1 MKCLWLLVFMLFM
14 PVAPAVVQAAD
25 GAAEQSPM
33 QTGVGGQD
41 PGMGRAALP
50 AAGTAGQPSGQ
61 TGVGGQDP
69 GMGRAA
75 LPAAGTAVQPSG
87 QAVSGGQDPKLG
99 KESFPDSLLSGKRV
113 AVMTGSLGE
122 MILTE
127 GYPQVEVRC
136 FDDIM
141 DGFAALKAG
150 KVDYVLTAYTTA
162 YVVGR
167 SESSYRVLPY
177 NLTNEGAGV
186 AISRDDTTGLLAQV
200 DSVLAV
206 FRQDGTLDAIIGN
219 WIRHD
224 GSDYVVTDFPAPGH
238 DPFAGPETAHP
249 APGHDLSA
257 GPAQPPLR
265 VGTAANREPMCFVQ
279 NNKIVGL
286 DWELMMRIGRA
297 LGREVE
303 FADMKYAALIAA
315 LQSGRID
322 AIASNMTAT
331 EERKKQVDF
340 SSVYFVN
347 PQVLVEWS
355 VSGDAFSEGF
365 WKQFTEGLQRNLLHE
380 KRYMLILNGLWVTF
394 LIAVL
399 SVVFGTI
406 LGAGVCA
413 LRMSAGKFSRS
424 FASGYIALFRAIPHV
439 VILML
444 MFYVVFAS
452 MRISGIVVSVITFAM
467 IFAAYSSELF
477 RTSLESI
484 PAVQRHA
491 GLALG
496 FNKFQ
501 TFWHILLPQA
511 VRIAF
516 PVYKGEVISLIK
528 MTAIVGYIAV
538 QDLTKAGDIIRSRTF
553 DAFFPLLMVAL
564 IYMIIIWGFTRLLN
578 LVSFRQS

>member
-1 MKCLWLLVFMLFM
+1 MKCLWLLVSVLLM
-14 PVAPAVVQAAD
+14 PVVSE
-25 GAAEQSPM
+25 GI
-33 QTGVGGQD
+33 
-41 PGMGRAALP
+41 P
-50 AAGTAGQPSGQ
+50 AAGNIMDKLPGYRSELPVEGVAELHSGQ
-61 TGVGGQDP
+61 DSVAELSP
-69 GMGRAA
+69 G
-75 LPAAGTAVQPSG
+75 
-87 QAVSGGQDPKLG
+87 LG
-99 KESFPDSLLSGKRV
+99 KESFPDSLLNGKTV

-122 MILTE
+122 MILSE
-127 GYPQVEVRC
+127 EYPLVKVHC

-150 KVDYVLTAYTTA
+150 KVHYVLTAYTTA

-167 SESSYRVLPY
+167 SDNSYKILPH
-177 NLTNEGAGV
+177 NLTNEGAGI
-186 AISRDDTTGLLAQV
+186 ALSQDDTKGLLAQI

-206 FRQDGTLDAIIGN
+206 FRADGTLDAIIGN
-219 WIRHD
+219 WIRND
-224 GSDYVVTDFPAPGH
+224 GSDYVITDFSATG
-238 DPFAGPETAHP
+238 AAETAL
-249 APGHDLSA
+249 AETDVPGSA
-257 GPAQPPLR
+257 VAGSGRPPLR
-265 VGTAANREPMCFVQ
+265 VGTAANREPMCFIQ
-279 NNKIVGL
+279 NNRIVGL
-286 DWELMMRIGRA
+286 DWELMMRIGKA

-331 EERKKQVDF
+331 AERKKQVDF

-347 PQVLVEWS
+347 PQVLIEWS
-355 VSGDAFSEGF
+355 ENGDKAADGF
-365 WKQFTEGLQRNLLHE
+365 WQQFVQALQRNVLHE
-380 KRYMLILNGLWVTF
+380 KRYMLILDGLWVTF

-399 SVVFGTI
+399 SVIFGTF

-413 LRMSAGKFSRS
+413 LRMSAGGFSRN
-424 FASGYIALFRAIPHV
+424 FAKGYIALFRAIPHV

-444 MFYVVFAS
+444 MFYVVFATL
-452 MRISGIVVSVITFAM
+452 RISGIVVSVITFAM

-477 RTSLESI
+477 RSSLESI
-484 PAVQRHA
+484 PTGQRHA

-511 VRIAF
+511 VRTAF

-553 DAFFPLLMVAL
+553 DAFFPLVMVAL
-564 IYMIIIWGFTRLLN
+564 IYMVIIWAITRLLN
-578 LVSFRQS
+578 LVSFKQG

>member
-1 MKCLWLLVFMLFM
+1 MKCLWVLVIMLLM
-14 PVAPAVVQAAD
+14 PVVSTGIPAANGVAEPRPGIGSELPLEAV
-25 GAAEQSPM
+25 AEQGKGHDSLAEPR
-33 QTGVGGQD
+33 
-41 PGMGRAALP
+41 PE
-50 AAGTAGQPSGQ
+50 
-61 TGVGGQDP
+61 
-69 GMGRAA
+69 
-75 LPAAGTAVQPSG
+75 
-87 QAVSGGQDPKLG
+87 LG
-99 KESFPDSLLSGKRV
+99 NESFPDSLINGKRV

-122 MILTE
+122 MILSE
-127 GYPQVEVRC
+127 EYPQVQVHC
-136 FDDIM
+136 YDDIM
-141 DGFAALKAG
+141 DGFAALKAA
-150 KVDYVLTAYTTA
+150 KVDYVMTAFTTA

-167 SESSYRVLPY
+167 SNPSYIILPH
-177 NLTNEGAGV
+177 NLTNEGAGI
-186 AISRDDTTGLLAQV
+186 AISRDDKTGLLAQV

-206 FRQDGTLDAIIGN
+206 FRSDGTLDAIVGN
-219 WIRHD
+219 WIRPD
-224 GSDYVVTDFPAPGH
+224 GSDYEITDFSANGGPGSGAPEPGSAETDAPGSTV
-238 DPFAGPETAHP
+238 AGS
-249 APGHDLSA
+249 GR
-257 GPAQPPLR
+257 PPLR

-279 NNKIVGL
+279 NNRIVGL

-331 EERKKQVDF
+331 AERKKQVDF
-340 SSVYFVN
+340 SSVYYVN

-355 VSGDAFSEGF
+355 GDEEASAGGVWQHF
-365 WKQFTEGLQRNLLHE
+365 KEGLERNVVHE
-380 KRYMLILNGLWVTF
+380 KRYMLILDGLWVTF

-399 SVVFGTI
+399 SVICGTF

-413 LRMSAGKFSRS
+413 MRMSSGKYSRN
-424 FASGYIALFRAIPHV
+424 FAKGYIALFRAIPHV

-452 MRISGIVVSVITFAM
+452 MRISGMVVSVITFAM

-484 PAVQRHA
+484 PAGQRHA

-496 FNKFQ
+496 FTKFQ

-511 VRIAF
+511 VRTAF
-516 PVYKGEVISLIK
+516 PVYKGEVISLVK

-553 DAFFPLLMVAL
+553 DAFFPLVMVAL
-564 IYMIIIWGFTRLLN
+564 IYMVIIWIITRLLN
-578 LVSFRQS
+578 LVSFKQV

>member
-1 MKCLWLLVFMLFM
+1 MWVLLFMLLM
-14 PVAPAVVQAAD
+14 PVVSAGIPL
-25 GAAEQSPM
+25 AEGIAEPR
-33 QTGVGGQD
+33 
-41 PGMGRAALP
+41 PE
-50 AAGTAGQPSGQ
+50 
-61 TGVGGQDP
+61 
-69 GMGRAA
+69 
-75 LPAAGTAVQPSG
+75 
-87 QAVSGGQDPKLG
+87 LG

-122 MILTE
+122 MILSE
-127 GYPQVEVRC
+127 GYPQVDVHC

-150 KVDYVLTAYTTA
+150 KVDFVLTAYTTA

-167 SESSYRVLPY
+167 SNASYRILPY
-177 NLTNEGAGV
+177 NLTNEGAGI
-186 AISRDDTTGLLAQV
+186 AISRDDKTGLLGQV

-219 WIRHD
+219 WIRND
-224 GSDYVVTDFPAPGH
+224 GSDYVVTNFSVIDM
-238 DPFAGPETAHP
+238 AGPGSPMTSPEVSKHDGSTNP
-249 APGHDLSA
+249 EVPGPSD
-257 GPAQPPLR
+257 PAQPPLR
-265 VGTAANREPMCFVQ
+265 VGTAANREPMCFVR
-279 NNKIVGL
+279 NNRIAGL

-303 FADMKYAALIAA
+303 FVDMKYAALIAA

-331 EERKKQVDF
+331 EERKKLVDF
-340 SSVYFVN
+340 STEYFVN
-347 PQVLVEWS
+347 PQVLIEWALS
-355 VSGDAFSEGF
+355 ENTAAGGFWQQFSEA
-365 WKQFTEGLQRNLLHE
+365 LQRNVLHE
-380 KRYMLILNGLWVTF
+380 KRYLLILEGLWVTF

-399 SVVFGTI
+399 SVIFGTF

-413 LRMSAGKFSRS
+413 LRMSAGRISCN
-424 FASGYIALFRAIPHV
+424 FAKGYIALFRAIPHV

-444 MFYVVFAS
+444 MFYVVFAT
-452 MRISGIVVSVITFAM
+452 MHISGIFVSVITFAM

-484 PAVQRHA
+484 PTGQRHA

-501 TFWHILLPQA
+501 IFWYILLPQA

-578 LVSFRQS
+578 LLSIKQS

>member
-1 MKCLWLLVFMLFM
+1 MKCLWVLVVMLLM
-14 PVAPAVVQAAD
+14 PIVSA
-25 GAAEQSPM
+25 GI
-33 QTGVGGQD
+33 
-41 PGMGRAALP
+41 P
-50 AAGTAGQPSGQ
+50 AAKSLAGPRPQ
-61 TGVGGQDP
+61 
-69 GMGRAA
+69 
-75 LPAAGTAVQPSG
+75 
-87 QAVSGGQDPKLG
+87 LG
-99 KESFPDSLLSGKRV
+99 KESFPDSLLNGKRV

-122 MILTE
+122 MILSE
-127 GYPQVEVRC
+127 EYPQVTVRC

-141 DGFAALKAG
+141 DGFAALKAE
-150 KVDYVLTAYTTA
+150 KVDFVMTAFTTA
-162 YVVGR
+162 YVIGR
-167 SESSYRVLPY
+167 SDASYKILPY

-206 FRQDGTLDAIIGN
+206 FRAKGMLDAIVGN

-224 GSDYVVTDFPAPGH
+224 GSDYVITDFSATGGRGSGAPLGR
-238 DPFAGPETAHP
+238 
-249 APGHDLSA
+249 
-257 GPAQPPLR
+257 PPLR

-297 LGREVE
+297 LDREVE
-303 FADMKYAALIAA
+303 FVDMKYAALIAA

-331 EERKKQVDF
+331 AERKQQVDF
-340 SSVYFVN
+340 STVYYVN
-347 PQVLVEWS
+347 PQVLIEWS
-355 VSGDAFSEGF
+355 ENGDKAAGGLWQEF
-365 WKQFTEGLQRNLLHE
+365 KQALQRNVLHE
-380 KRYMLILNGLWVTF
+380 KRYMLILDGLWVTC

-399 SVVFGTI
+399 SVICGTF

-413 LRMSAGKFSRS
+413 LRMSAGRLSRR
-424 FASGYIALFRAIPHV
+424 FAQGYIALFRAIPHV

-444 MFYVVFAS
+444 MFYVVFATL
-452 MRISGIVVSVITFAM
+452 RINGIFVSVITFAM

-477 RTSLESI
+477 RSSLESI
-484 PAVQRHA
+484 PTGQRHA

-564 IYMIIIWGFTRLLN
+564 IYLVIIWAITRLLN
-578 LVSFRQS
+578 LVSFKQS

>member
-1 MKCLWLLVFMLFM
+1 MKCLWLLVFLLFM
-14 PVAPAVVQAAD
+14 PVAPVGIQATEGVAALPAA
-25 GAAEQSPM
+25 GAAVQPSGSA
-33 QTGVGGQD
+33 GVGEQD

-50 AAGTAGQPSGQ
+50 VAGA
-61 TGVGGQDP
+61 
-69 GMGRAA
+69 
-75 LPAAGTAVQPSG
+75 AVQPSG
-87 QAVSGGQDPKLG
+87 SAGVGEQDPKLS
-99 KESFPDSLLSGKRV
+99 KESFPDSLLNGKRV

-122 MILTE
+122 MILSE
-127 GYPQVEVRC
+127 EYPQVQVHC
-136 FDDIM
+136 YDDIM
-141 DGFAALKAG
+141 DGFAALKAQ
-150 KVDYVLTAYTTA
+150 KVDYLMTAYTTA

-167 SESSYRVLPY
+167 SNSSYIILPQ

-186 AISRDDTTGLLAQV
+186 AISRDDTTGLLTRV

-206 FRQDGTLDAIIGN
+206 FRTDGTLDAIIGN

-224 GSDYVVTDFPAPGH
+224 GSDYVITDFSATGVPG
-238 DPFAGPETAHP
+238 
-249 APGHDLSA
+249 SA
-257 GPAQPPLR
+257 VEDFAQPPLR

-279 NNKIVGL
+279 NNRIVGL

-303 FADMKYAALIAA
+303 FVDMKYAALIAA

-331 EERKKQVDF
+331 AERKKQVDF
-340 SSVYFVN
+340 SSVYYVN

-355 VSGDAFSEGF
+355 GDEEASAGGVWQHF
-365 WKQFTEGLQRNLLHE
+365 KEGLERNVVHE
-380 KRYMLILNGLWVTF
+380 KRYMLILDGLWVTF

-399 SVVFGTI
+399 SVICGTF

-413 LRMSAGKFSRS
+413 MRMSSGKYSRN
-424 FASGYIALFRAIPHV
+424 FAKGYIALFRAIPHV

-452 MRISGIVVSVITFAM
+452 MRISGMVVSVITFAM

-484 PAVQRHA
+484 PTGQRHA

-496 FNKFQ
+496 FTKFQ

-511 VRIAF
+511 VRTAF
-516 PVYKGEVISLIK
+516 PVYKGEVISLVK

-553 DAFFPLLMVAL
+553 DAFFPLVMVAL
-564 IYMIIIWGFTRLLN
+564 IYMVIIWIITRLLN
-578 LVSFRQS
+578 LVSFKQV

>member
-1 MKCLWLLVFMLFM
+1 MLLM
-14 PVAPAVVQAAD
+14 PVV
-25 GAAEQSPM
+25 S
-33 QTGVGGQD
+33 
-41 PGMGRAALP
+41 
-50 AAGTAGQPSGQ
+50 AGNPVAGN
-61 TGVGGQDP
+61 
-69 GMGRAA
+69 
-75 LPAAGTAVQPSG
+75 
-87 QAVSGGQDPKLG
+87 
-99 KESFPDSLLSGKRV
+99 ESFPDSLINGKRV

-122 MILTE
+122 MILSE
-127 GYPQVEVRC
+127 EYPQVQVHC
-136 FDDIM
+136 YDDIM

-150 KVDYVLTAYTTA
+150 KVDYVMTAFTTA

-167 SESSYRVLPY
+167 SNPSYIILPH
-177 NLTNEGAGV
+177 NLTNEGAGI
-186 AISRDDTTGLLAQV
+186 ALSKNDTSGLLTQV

-206 FRQDGTLDAIIGN
+206 FRADGTLDAIVGN
-219 WIRHD
+219 WIRQD
-224 GSDYVVTDFPAPGH
+224 GSDYVITDF
-238 DPFAGPETAHP
+238 
-249 APGHDLSA
+249 SA
-257 GPAQPPLR
+257 TDSGRPPLR

-279 NNKIVGL
+279 NNEIVGL

-331 EERKKQVDF
+331 AERKKQVDF
-340 SSVYFVN
+340 STVYYVN
-347 PQVLVEWS
+347 PQVLIEWS
-355 VSGDAFSEGF
+355 ENGDITADGF
-365 WKQFTEGLQRNLLHE
+365 WQQFKDGLERNVVHE
-380 KRYMLILNGLWVTF
+380 KRYMLILDGLWVTF

-399 SVVFGTI
+399 SVICGTF

-413 LRMSAGKFSRS
+413 MRMSAGKFSRN
-424 FASGYIALFRAIPHV
+424 FAKGYIALFRAIPHV

-444 MFYVVFAS
+444 MFYVVFAT
-452 MRISGIVVSVITFAM
+452 MRISGMVVSVITFAM

-484 PAVQRHA
+484 PSGQRHA

-496 FNKFQ
+496 FTKFQ
-501 TFWHILLPQA
+501 TFWYILLPQA
-511 VRIAF
+511 VRTAF

-553 DAFFPLLMVAL
+553 DAFFPLVMVAL
-564 IYMIIIWGFTRLLN
+564 IYMVIIWAITRLLN
-578 LVSFRQS
+578 LVSFKQA

>member
-14 PVAPAVVQAAD
+14 PVAPAAVQAAA
-25 GAAEQSPM
+25 GAAALPAVGTAVQPSG

-50 AAGTAGQPSGQ
+50 AAGTAGQPSGH
-61 TGVGGQDP
+61 
-69 GMGRAA
+69 
-75 LPAAGTAVQPSG
+75 
-87 QAVSGGQDPKLG
+87 AVSGGQDPKLG

-177 NLTNEGAGV
+177 NLTNEGAGI

-224 GSDYVVTDFPAPGH
+224 GSDYVVTDFPDPGH
-238 DPFAGPETAHP
+238 DLSAGQDPYAGPETAHP
-249 APGHDLSA
+249 APGHDPFAGQDPFA
-257 GPAQPPLR
+257 GPETAHPARPPLR

-331 EERKKQVDF
+331 AERKKQVDF

-355 VSGDAFSEGF
+355 VSEDAFSEGF

-394 LIAVL
+394 LIAVF

-413 LRMSAGKFSRS
+413 LRMSTGKFSRS

-484 PAVQRHA
+484 PTGQRHA

>member
-1 MKCLWLLVFMLFM
+1 MKCLWVLVVLLSM
-14 PVAPAVVQAAD
+14 PVAYA
-25 GAAEQSPM
+25 GN
-33 QTGVGGQD
+33 
-41 PGMGRAALP
+41 RAANGL
-50 AAGTAGQPSGQ
+50 AGSRPE
-61 TGVGGQDP
+61 
-69 GMGRAA
+69 
-75 LPAAGTAVQPSG
+75 
-87 QAVSGGQDPKLG
+87 LG
-99 KESFPDSLLSGKRV
+99 KESFPDSLLNGKRV

-122 MILTE
+122 MILSE
-127 GYPQVEVRC
+127 EYPQVEVRC

-141 DGFAALKAG
+141 DGFAALKA
-150 KVDYVLTAYTTA
+150 KKMDFVMTAFTTA

-167 SESSYRVLPY
+167 SDPSYKILPD

-186 AISRDDTTGLLAQV
+186 AISRDDTSGLLAQV

-206 FRQDGTLDAIIGN
+206 FRVDGTLDAIIGN

-224 GSDYVVTDFPAPGH
+224 GSDYVITDFSATGPADAASGQQRR
-238 DPFAGPETAHP
+238 AGS
-249 APGHDLSA
+249 GSA
-257 GPAQPPLR
+257 DPAQPPLR

-303 FADMKYAALIAA
+303 FVDMKYAALIAA

-331 EERKKQVDF
+331 AERKKQVDF
-340 SSVYFVN
+340 SAVYYVN
-347 PQVLVEWS
+347 PQVLIEWS
-355 VSGDAFSEGF
+355 DNGDIAADGF
-365 WKQFTEGLQRNLLHE
+365 WQQFTQGLQRNVFHE
-380 KRYMLILNGLWVTF
+380 KRYMLILEGLWVTF

-399 SVVFGTI
+399 SVICGTF

-413 LRMSAGKFSRS
+413 LRMSSGRWSRR
-424 FASGYIALFRAIPHV
+424 FAKGYIALFRAIPHV

-444 MFYVVFAS
+444 MFYVVFATL
-452 MRISGIVVSVITFAM
+452 RISGIVVSVITFAM

-477 RTSLESI
+477 RSSLEAI
-484 PAVQRHA
+484 PTGQRHA

-553 DAFFPLLMVAL
+553 DAFFPLVMVAL
-564 IYMIIIWGFTRLLN
+564 IYMVIIWAITRLLN
-578 LVSFRQS
+578 LVSFKQS

>member
-14 PVAPAVVQAAD
+14 PVAPAAVQAAD
-25 GAAEQSPM
+25 GAAELNTWQA
-33 QTGVGGQD
+33 GVGEQD
-41 PGMGRAALP
+41 PGMGRAALQ
-50 AAGTAGQPSGQ
+50 AAGA
-61 TGVGGQDP
+61 
-69 GMGRAA
+69 AA
-75 LPAAGTAVQPSG
+75 LPAAGTAVQPSV

-150 KVDYVLTAYTTA
+150 KVDFVLTAYTTA

-177 NLTNEGAGV
+177 NLTNEGAGI
-186 AISRDDTTGLLAQV
+186 AISRDDKTGLLRQV

-224 GSDYVVTDFPAPGH
+224 GSDYVVTDFSAAGH
-238 DPFAGPETAHP
+238 NPSAGPDPSAGPETAYP
-249 APGHDLSA
+249 ALGHDPSA
-257 GPAQPPLR
+257 GPETAYPAQPPLR

-279 NNKIVGL
+279 NNTIVGL

-331 EERKKQVDF
+331 AERKKQVDF
-340 SSVYFVN
+340 SDVYFVN

-355 VSGDAFSEGF
+355 VSEDAFSEGF

-380 KRYMLILNGLWVTF
+380 KRYMLILDGLWVTF

-399 SVVFGTI
+399 SVVFGTF

-413 LRMSAGKFSRS
+413 LRISAGKFSRS
-424 FASGYIALFRAIPHV
+424 FAGGYIALFRAIPHV

-444 MFYVVFAS
+444 MFYVVFAT
-452 MRISGIVVSVITFAM
+452 MRINGIVVSVITFAM

-484 PAVQRHA
+484 PTGQRYA

>member
-1 MKCLWLLVFMLFM
+1 MLFM
-14 PVAPAVVQAAD
+14 PVAPAAVQAAD
-25 GAAEQSPM
+25 GAAALPAAGTAGQPSG
-33 QTGVGGQD
+33 QAVSGGQD

-50 AAGTAGQPSGQ
+50 AAGTAGQPSGH
-61 TGVGGQDP
+61 
-69 GMGRAA
+69 
-75 LPAAGTAVQPSG
+75 
-87 QAVSGGQDPKLG
+87 AVSGGQDPKLG

-177 NLTNEGAGV
+177 NLTNEGAGI

-224 GSDYVVTDFPAPGH
+224 GSDYVVTDFPDPGHDLSAGQDPYAGPETAHPAPGH
-238 DPFAGPETAHP
+238 DPFAGPETANP
-249 APGHDLSA
+249 AR
-257 GPAQPPLR
+257 PPLR

-331 EERKKQVDF
+331 AERKKQVDF

-394 LIAVL
+394 LIAVF

-413 LRMSAGKFSRS
+413 LRMSARKFSRVL
-424 FASGYIALFRAIPHV
+424 AGGYISLFRAIPHV

-444 MFYVVFAS
+444 MFYVVFATV
-452 MRISGIVVSVITFAM
+452 RISGIVVSVITFAM

-484 PAVQRHA
+484 PTGQRHA